1 MKRSFSP
8 IAALIGGIAAAA
20 VVVLAGGGGAGGGT
34 TTRTVVRSASASASA
49 SAATRPVAAPGGV
62 LSAAQIYQQASPGVV
77 AIQATGTGGGTDFF
91 GNQQQQSDS
100 GSGIVLSRDG
110 LILTNNHVIDG
121 ASTITVQVGGSGG
134 PEHSATV
141 VGTDPNSDLALIRVN
156 DASAL
161 NLHPLALADSSTVQV
176 GDPAYAIGNPYGLDQ
191 TLTTGVVSAL
201 ARRIQAPDGAAI
213 AGVIQ
218 TDAALNPG
226 NSGGPLLDATGRV
239 IGVNSQIQT
248 GSQGSSSSSE
258 GSVGVGFAV
267 SSNTARAVIAKLT
280 GTARTGA
287 TN

>member
-34 TTRTVVRSASASASA
+34 TTRTVVRSASASA